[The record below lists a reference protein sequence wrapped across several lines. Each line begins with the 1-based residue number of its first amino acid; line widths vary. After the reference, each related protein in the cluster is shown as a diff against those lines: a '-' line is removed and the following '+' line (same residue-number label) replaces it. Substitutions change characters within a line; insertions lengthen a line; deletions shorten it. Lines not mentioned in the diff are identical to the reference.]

1 MKKTIIT
8 IIITVI
14 GISTFSFAQSKEE
27 KPLYN
32 TAGGFRLVGANAV
45 SLKHFFK
52 ENLAVEVYAGS
63 RWLTMPTVGATLQ
76 YFKYNMFGQEALG
89 MFFGGG
95 AHFVHIP
102 ITLSSNAY
110 LGIDAIF
117 GFEYDFTELIDFPVA
132 ASVDVMGGLDFN
144 GNNFLPAF
152 PGPTLS
158 VRYIFK
164 Q

>member
-1 MKKTIIT
+1 MKKTILT
-8 IIITVI
+8 IITA
-14 GISTFSFAQSKEE
+14 ISLSTLSFAQSEQE
-27 KPLYN
+27 KPLYT

-52 ENLAVEVYAGS
+52 EKLAVEVYAGS
-63 RWLTMPTVGATLQ
+63 RWFSAPTVGATVQ
-76 YFKYNMFGQEALG
+76 QFKYNMFGQEALG

-102 ITLSSNAY
+102 TPFTSSSY

-144 GNNFLPAF
+144 GNNFFPAF